1 MGLVAEAYITGAG
14 AYLPGEPVGNDELAA
29 RSANVSPRA
38 AALRSRAL
46 AANGIQTRHYAVDG
60 QGMTVM
66 LNEELAARAVRRA
79 LEYRGLPVT
88 AVRMLATGTTA
99 GDVLLPG
106 FASMVH
112 GRLGG
117 GPMEL
122 LSAGGVCASGMAAL
136 KAAVSAVRL
145 GEHPVAVAVGSEL
158 ASRLFATVDG
168 NGEAPDTGFLRW
180 TLSDG
185 AGAVVVEAAPRPDG
199 LSLRVDW
206 MHLVSHAHDHP
217 VCMSAGLDD
226 IREPRAGAT
235 WLDRRAP
242 SATRSADRAAAGRPV
257 APELR
262 QDMSMLPQLIE
273 LGISEFGALVHAGR
287 IDPRTEHVLCHYSAG
302 HFRDKLFAR
311 LREAGYD
318 PAEGTWFSNLQ
329 VAGNTGA
336 ASIFVMLEAAWP
348 RLRPGDRV
356 LLIVPESGR
365 FSLAFAQLTCV
376 AAGGPTD
383 GLSLVPSAAEL
394 AASPLGRPEPGDT
407 PAAARTVTVLAGV
420 WAEFLRRLDHVPV
433 IRRIEDGTVTLE
445 DYRQLLLNL
454 RQQVADGGRWISL
467 AAANFSTGLFWLR
480 SAAIAHAAAEHRDY
494 QLLERDYATVG
505 GDPADMAA
513 TPANIGSAALSAF
526 VFHRAGLPDPVD
538 LLGAMFVI
546 EGLGK
551 SKAGLWADRLQ
562 QSLGLRD
569 DQVSFL
575 RYHADGDDEHFA
587 VLRAALRSAV
597 FDDATGTRIVK
608 TARVVARLYALQLE
622 ELGNV

>member
-1 MGLVAEAYITGAG
+1 V
-14 AYLPGEPVGNDELAA
+14 EP
-29 RSANVSPRA
+29 
-38 AALRSRAL
+38 
-46 AANGIQTRHYAVDG
+46 
-60 QGMTVM
+60 
-66 LNEELAARAVRRA
+66 
-79 LEYRGLPVT
+79 
-88 AVRMLATGTTA
+88 
-99 GDVLLPG
+99 
-106 FASMVH
+106 
-112 GRLGG
+112 
-117 GPMEL
+117 
-122 LSAGGVCASGMAAL
+122 
-136 KAAVSAVRL
+136 
-145 GEHPVAVAVGSEL
+145 
-158 ASRLFATVDG
+158 
-168 NGEAPDTGFLRW
+168 
-180 TLSDG
+180 
-185 AGAVVVEAAPRPDG
+185 APRPDG

-242 SATRSADRAAAGRPV
+242 SGTGSADPGADGGRPV
-257 APELR
+257 VPALR
-262 QDMSMLPQLIE
+262 QDMTMLPELIE
-273 LGISEFGALVHAGR
+273 LGTAEFVTLVHAGR

-311 LREAGYD
+311 LREAGYE
-318 PAEGTWFSNLQ
+318 PAEDTWFSNLQ
-329 VAGNTGA
+329 TAGNTGA
-336 ASIFVMLEAAWP
+336 ASIFVMLKAAWP

-376 AAGGPTD
+376 ASD
-383 GLSLVPSAAEL
+383 GAADRFSLVPSPAEL
-394 AASPLGRPEPGDT
+394 AASPLGPPEPADM
-407 PAAARTVTVLAGV
+407 PSAARTVTGLAGV
-420 WAEFLRRLDHVPV
+420 WAEFQRRLDRVPV

-454 RQQVADGGRWISL
+454 RQQVVDGGRWISL
-467 AAANFSTGLFWLR
+467 AAANFSASLFWLR
-480 SAAIAHAAAEHRDY
+480 SAAIQHAAAEHRDY
-494 QLLERDYATVG
+494 QLLEHDYAALG

-551 SKAGLWADRLQ
+551 STAGLWADRLQ
-562 QSLGLRD
+562 HSLALRD

-575 RYHADGDDEHFA
+575 RYHAHGDEEHFG
-587 VLRAALRSAV
+587 VLSAALRSGA